1 EYVSFTTPDAETRL
15 IAPHTLIYTGM
26 RWHVRAYC
34 EKNRDYRDF
43 VLSRFRGVPELMDDG
58 TEHTREHDQGWGTE
72 VQVIIAPDS
81 RLKPEQQA
89 IIETDYG
96 MRDGRLII
104 ETRGALVQYV
114 LQRYQIDTTKV
125 HTKPTAQQIVVVNL
139 DELQGWLYH

>member
-1 EYVSFTTPDAETRL
+1 MAGRIL

-43 VLSRFRGVPELMDDG
+43 VLSRFRGKPELMDDE
-58 TEHTREHDQGWGTE
+58 TENTREQDPGWNSQ

-96 MRDGRLII
+96 MQHGRLVID
-104 ETRGALVQYV
+104 TRGALVQYV
-114 LQRYQIDTTKV
+114 LQRYQIDPTKV
-125 HTKPTAQQIVVVNL
+125 HAKATAQQIVVANL
-139 DELQGWLYH
+139 DELHPWLYH

>member
-1 EYVSFTTPDAETRL
+1 MSFTTPDAETRL

-34 EKNRDYRDF
+34 EKNGDYRDF
-43 VLSRFRGVPELMDDG
+43 VLSRFRGVPELMDDE
-58 TEHTREHDQGWGTE
+58 TENTCEHDPGWNNQ
-72 VQVIIAPDS
+72 VQVIIEPDS

-96 MRDGRLII
+96 MQDGRLVI

-139 DELQGWLYH
+139 DELQGWLY